1 MTASKRIKCS
11 SCKQKIARSEP
22 DLILRDADDDKV
34 RYYHVGCGSD
44 AVAKVAQRPGVYFLT
59 HRFIDEEAN

>member
-1 MTASKRIKCS
+1 MTTLKRSTCASCRK
-11 SCKQKIARSEP
+11 KIARSEP
-22 DLILRDADDDKV
+22 DLVLRDDATGAV
-34 RYYHVGCGSD
+34 GYYHIGCGAE